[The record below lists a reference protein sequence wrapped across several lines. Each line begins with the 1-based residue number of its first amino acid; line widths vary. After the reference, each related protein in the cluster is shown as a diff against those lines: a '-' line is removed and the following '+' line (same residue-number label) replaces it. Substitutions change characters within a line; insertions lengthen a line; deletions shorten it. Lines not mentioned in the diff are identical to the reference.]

1 MFAYGIALRKKN
13 NDLKPVKNIYIKT
26 ITCKIVKIQMLMR

>member
-1 MFAYGIALRKKN
+1 MFVYGIALRKK

>member
-1 MFAYGIALRKKN
+1 MFVYGIALRKKK
-13 NDLKPVKNIYIKT
+13 NDLKPAKNIYIKT

>member
-1 MFAYGIALRKKN
+1 MFVYGIALRKKK
-13 NDLKPVKNIYIKT
+13 NDLKPVRNIYIKT